1 MPQQLVMPEIQAAID
16 NLSSP
21 VSKAESEL
29 DQLAEARKLK
39 KAQIRDWKKALSPF
53 FSIHFPE

>member
-29 DQLAEARKLK
+29 D
-39 KAQIRDWKKALSPF
+39 
-53 FSIHFPE
+53 